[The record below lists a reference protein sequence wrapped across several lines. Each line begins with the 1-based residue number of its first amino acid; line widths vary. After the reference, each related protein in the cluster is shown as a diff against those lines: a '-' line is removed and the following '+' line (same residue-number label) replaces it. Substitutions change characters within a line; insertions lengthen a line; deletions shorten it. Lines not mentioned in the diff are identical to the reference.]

1 MTRDGPWRV
10 GVEIPAVYLQ
20 PMGSATDQ
28 TGGEEMVSRLKTVE
42 ERLARLETYLGVGP
56 VPEKVGADGAE
67 VCGVEESVDS
77 KEDAESLEVELA
89 GNGFAAV
96 GIVVLV
102 LGVIFLLTFSYHGLP
117 AVLPSLAGY
126 VLLGA
131 MVGCAHLWRDS
142 FQQLSRYL
150 VGGASFLA
158 YFATLRLSHF
168 SAQPVVSY
176 RPLEVVL
183 LLLAVGV
190 NLAVAMRRRSVFL
203 ASMHVLLG
211 YFTALVAGDAG
222 VLFSLVVAVAL
233 VAVWLRREYGWDALH
248 YVGLLGALV
257 THGIWMM
264 NNPVFGNPVR
274 MVDSPEWNLL
284 FPPLY
289 ALLFGMARVAG
300 RRGEEESLV
309 DALGAVLGGVGS
321 FVIVGFMLLTGFKS
335 HVAAWNLYG
344 AVIYLGLATSAWV
357 AQGSRY
363 NTFVYAMLGY
373 TAVSA
378 AIVAAVGVRECF
390 VWLCWQSM
398 LVVSTAVWFRSR
410 FIVVANFG
418 IFLGIF
424 GAYLIAEDSVTAV
437 SISFGLVAL
446 ATARILNWQRDRLE
460 LKTELMRNA
469 YLATA
474 LFVIPYA
481 LYHTVPRGWVS
492 LSWLGVAA
500 LYYSASRILHNAKYR
515 WMALLT
521 MILTVLW
528 VFLMDL
534 VALNPVLRIFSFLV
548 LGTAL
553 LVISTGYTRRRGRGV
568 QEAGVAKAASPP
580 EKPSAGGGSG
590 RD

>member
-1 MTRDGPWRV
+1 
-10 GVEIPAVYLQ
+10 
-20 PMGSATDQ
+20 MGNSPQETE
-28 TGGEEMVSRLKTVE
+28 GEDV
-42 ERLARLETYLGVGP
+42 LARLKVLEQRLTRIESYLGIEAAEAQERP
-56 VPEKVGADGAE
+56 VVSSPAAAVAE
-67 VCGVEESVDS
+67 AEE
-77 KEDAESLEVELA
+77 AEEALEAQLA
-89 GNGFAAV
+89 GNWFAGV

-117 AVLPSLAGY
+117 AIVPSLAGY
-126 VLLGA
+126 VLLGG
-131 MVGCAHLWRDS
+131 MVACASLWRES

-176 RPLEVVL
+176 KPIEVIL
-183 LLLAVGV
+183 LLVVVGM
-190 NLAVAMRRRSVFL
+190 NLAVALRRRSVFL

-211 YFTALVAGDAG
+211 YFTGLVAGDAVAVFPVLVAMALVSVWFWRSQGWPALHHVG
-222 VLFSLVVAVAL
+222 VLGVL
-233 VAVWLRREYGWDALH
+233 VAHA
-248 YVGLLGALV
+248 
-257 THGIWMM
+257 TWMM
-264 NNPVFGNPVR
+264 NNPIFGGPVR
-274 MVDSPEWNLL
+274 MVSSPEWILA

-289 ALLFGMARVAG
+289 ALIFGLARVLDTREAEDTPISAVG
-300 RRGEEESLV
+300 
-309 DALGAVLGGVGS
+309 ALLGGGGS
-321 FVIVGFMLLTGFKS
+321 FLLLGFMLLTGFKS
-335 HVAAWNLYG
+335 HVAGWNLYA
-344 AVIYLGLATSAWV
+344 AVVYLGLATASWSIQV
-357 AQGSRY
+357 NKYS
-363 NTFVYAMLGY
+363 TFVYAMLGY

-378 AIVAAVGVRECF
+378 AIVAAVGVKDCF
-390 VWLCWQSM
+390 VLLCWQSV

-424 GAYLIAEDSVTAV
+424 GAYLIAADSGSAV
-437 SISFGLVAL
+437 SVSFGLVAL
-446 ATARILNWQRDRLE
+446 ATARILNWQKDRLE

-492 LSWLGVAA
+492 VSWLGVAA
-500 LYYSASRILHNAKYR
+500 AYYLASRWLHNAKYR

-534 VALNPVLRIFSFLV
+534 VALNPVIRIFSFLV
-548 LGTAL
+548 LGTVM
-553 LVISTGYTRRRGRGV
+553 LVISMGYSRRRSRPAGTPARK
-568 QEAGVAKAASPP
+568 EAS
-580 EKPSAGGGSG
+580 SGG
-590 RD
+590 